1 MWYAGLAHL
10 TGPGIGCTIPEVRN
24 QKDTQASYA
33 RSPKTNSR
41 AIAAMN
47 LVQVVRGSDRRLG
60 VVEDTR
66 LRLLASYAT
75 AYSLAL
81 TAIEQTVPLSSLAG
95 RALSSET
102 LDYDAIYEGRSE
114 WHLLP
119 SFDHPDDSAHCLVS
133 GTGLTHKVS
142 AENRSA
148 MHKHA
153 PEEITDSIRMYQLG
167 LDAGSPP
174 AGEIGCQPEWFYKGD
189 GSILKAHGEDLEVP
203 SYADDGGEEPEIA
216 GVYLISPMGEPY
228 RVGLTVGNEFSDH
241 LMEKKNYLYLAPSK
255 LRICSIGPELI
266 IGELPFDDV
275 RGTVTIVRNQRAIW
289 RKDIWTGQKNMSHS
303 LANLEH
309 HHFKY
314 EEHRRPGSVHIHF
327 FGADAFSFGEGI
339 ALESGDVMEVSFL
352 QFGRPLR
359 NAVRICTRP
368 KTFVGVHT
376 L

>member
-1 MWYAGLAHL
+1 M
-10 TGPGIGCTIPEVRN
+10 
-24 QKDTQASYA
+24 
-33 RSPKTNSR
+33 
-41 AIAAMN
+41 
-47 LVQVVRGSDRRLG
+47 
-60 VVEDTR
+60 
-66 LRLLASYAT
+66 
-75 AYSLAL
+75 
-81 TAIEQTVPLSSLAG
+81 
-95 RALSSET
+95 
-102 LDYDAIYEGRSE
+102 
-114 WHLLP
+114 
-119 SFDHPDDSAHCLVS
+119 
-133 GTGLTHKVS
+133 
-142 AENRSA
+142 
-148 MHKHA
+148 
-153 PEEITDSIRMYQLG
+153 
-167 LDAGSPP
+167 
-174 AGEIGCQPEWFYKGD
+174 
-189 GSILKAHGEDLEVP
+189 
-203 SYADDGGEEPEIA
+203 
-216 GVYLISPMGEPY
+216 
-228 RVGLTVGNEFSDH
+228 GLTVGNEFSDH

-255 LRICSIGPELI
+255 LRSCSIGPELI

-275 RGTVTIVRNQRAIW
+275 RGTVTIVRNQSAIW